1 MDRIIAANG
10 KTIYAKNEELYTV
23 MAGDDGN
30 DYIVET
36 TNTNENKWHIYMPPE
51 EPEDEL
57 ICYEGPI
64 LALPNVKLEKTKNPT
79 EHAEPMKFLPPPK
92 KKTLVFKPTA
102 ESQKLQNV
110 LQKENYETPKK
121 KVLKKKQVS
130 PSLV

>member
-30 DYIVET
+30 DYIVESI
-36 TNTNENKWHIYMPPE
+36 NSNDNKWHIYMPPE

-79 EHAEPMKFLPPPK
+79 EHAEPMKFSPPPK
-92 KKTLVFKPTA
+92 KKTLIFKPTD
-102 ESQKLQNV
+102 SPKLQNV

-121 KVLKKKQVS
+121 KVLKKKQI
-130 PSLV
+130 SLPVA